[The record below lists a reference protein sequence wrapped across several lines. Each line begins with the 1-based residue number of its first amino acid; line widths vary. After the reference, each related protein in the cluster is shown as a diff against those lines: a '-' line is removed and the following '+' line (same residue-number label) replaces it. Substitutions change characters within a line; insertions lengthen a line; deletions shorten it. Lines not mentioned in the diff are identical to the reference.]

1 MKQKTLFLAILLLF
15 TFACEDF
22 VDIEPTHQEA
32 ISNGLVDIDDYEA
45 ATIGI
50 HSALRANAYY
60 GRTFGV
66 LLDMMGED
74 IFETPESLG
83 NRRNQTDWLYN
94 SDDGEIAG
102 FWLRAY
108 QVILRANTV
117 LVGIDELEGDQGRKN
132 RLKAQALGLRALA
145 HFDLLRAFGESY
157 ERNSTARGVPIK
169 LNLDIETPGRA
180 SVVEVYDQI
189 YADIQ
194 ESIRLFGTA
203 DAPVLERTFF
213 SELAAHA
220 LMARVALYAGDN
232 TQAINSATTVI
243 DDASTDLISGNDF
256 EQTWLDARTDAAG
269 IAAQEVIWEVA
280 YTFGQ
285 DSRIGSSLYF
295 VPNNRVAFRP
305 STVWTDLFGTVT
317 DDDVRYSG
325 YVREDPRRGN
335 VLIPSKY
342 EANDGF
348 NNFKVFRLGEMYLI
362 RAEARAKSGD
372 DTNALA
378 DLNTLRTARITGYT
392 DVTLAGNALM
402 NAIAVERRKELFL
415 EGHRWFDIR
424 RNGEGI
430 QRGIDF
436 AAPAVTQA
444 LAAGD
449 FRFIWPIP
457 LGELDANP
465 NLRDDQNPGY

>member
-1 MKQKTLFLAILLLF
+1 MKQKTLYIAILLLF
-15 TFACEDF
+15 TFACDDF

-32 ISNGLVDIDDYEA
+32 ISNGLVDLDDYEA

-117 LVGIDELEGDQGRKN
+117 LVGIDDLEGEIGRKN

-145 HFDLLRAFGESY
+145 HFDLLRAFGEDY
-157 ERNSTARGVPIK
+157 DRNSTARGIPIK
-169 LNLDIETPGRA
+169 LNLDIENPSRS
-180 SVVEVYDQI
+180 SVSAVYDQI
-189 YADIQ
+189 YADIS
-194 ESIRLFGTA
+194 EALTLFAVA
-203 DAPVLERTFF
+203 DAPVTERTFF
-213 SELAAHA
+213 SALATHA
-220 LMARVALYAGDN
+220 LMARVALYAGDDA
-232 TQAINSATTVI
+232 QAITSATIVI
-243 DDASTDLISGNDF
+243 DDASTGLISGSDF
-256 EQTWLDARTDAAG
+256 EQSWISDRTNTGTA
-269 IAAQEVIWEVA
+269 AAQEVIWEVA

-285 DSRIGSSLYF
+285 DSRVGSSLYF

-305 STVWTDLFGTVT
+305 SSLWLNLFGTVT
-317 DDDVRYSG
+317 TDDVRYTG
-325 YVREDPRRGN
+325 YIREDARRGN

-362 RAEARAKSGD
+362 RAEARANSGD
-372 DTNALA
+372 DTNAMA
-378 DLNTLRTARITGYT
+378 DLNTLRTSRITGYT
-392 DVTLAGNALM
+392 DENLTGTALLNSILA
-402 NAIAVERRKELFL
+402 ERRKELFL

-424 RNGEGI
+424 RTNGTI
-430 QRGIDF
+430 ARGPDF

-449 FRFIWPIP
+449 FRFVWPIP

-465 NLRDDQNPGY
+465 NLKDDQNTGY